1 MNALKLK
8 EDVALKDSTAASN
21 GGDRDADLLAVELNQ
36 LSISRSGSRGQGS
49 TAAAA
54 ASVAASAKGQ
64 HPTVVGL
71 FQEGAESSKSRGAE
85 DWPPV
90 RSLKSGSVR
99 SAVAGGVPAYAPSAS
114 SPIYKTFASLPP
126 YELSAD
132 DRLAIELEPLME
144 QSVYL

>member
-1 MNALKLK
+1 MALK
-8 EDVALKDSTAASN
+8 ESTAASN

-36 LSISRSGSRGQGS
+36 LSISRSGSRGQAS

-71 FQEGAESSKSRGAE
+71 FQEGAEASSKSRGAE
-85 DWPPV
+85 EWPAAPPV

-144 QSVYL
+144 QSVHL